1 MNKEKFQRTGNMQ
14 MLFQHKKVRI
24 CKKSTFALV
33 KTFLYTLSKQA
44 ARGLDIILGWQWK
57 HIWMGPQPPWSVGR
71 CRGSQGEAS
80 NTVWHLDS
88 IKACAAHW
96 RRANTFCCDCRW
108 QGGCK
113 TSTTFYLSWIWWTF
127 WIYSCKVYIKTTS
140 NIIANQPFTLPTT
153 APITTVIPVQYTYFR
168 DFIYL
173 FFFYKFW

>member
-14 MLFQHKKVRI
+14 MLFQHKKVRL

-33 KTFLYTLSKQA
+33 KTFLYILSKQA

-80 NTVWHLDS
+80 NTMWHLDS

-108 QGGCK
+108 QGECK

-140 NIIANQPFTLPTT
+140 NIYSKSTLYPTHNSPHNHSNT
-153 APITTVIPVQYTYFR
+153 CTVYLFQGFYL
-168 DFIYL
+168 FIYFL
-173 FFFYKFW
+173 